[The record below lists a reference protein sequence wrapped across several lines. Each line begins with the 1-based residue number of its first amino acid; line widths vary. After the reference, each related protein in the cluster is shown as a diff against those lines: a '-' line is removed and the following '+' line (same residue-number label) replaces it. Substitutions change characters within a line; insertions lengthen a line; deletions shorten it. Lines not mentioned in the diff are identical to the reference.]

1 MPTSIPVLTKAEIES
16 LKGQSY
22 PYIAFQIL
30 RKFLKDEMPENDLEA
45 ICSEIYDYPVPLE
58 RINENTVMAF
68 LDRGPSASFK
78 DFAARFMAKIM
89 EVYKSKNQIT
99 TVLVA
104 TSGDTGSA
112 IGEAFKGIK
121 GFQVIILYPDQE
133 VSPIQRLQLE
143 RIGDNIKT
151 LSIDGQFD
159 DCQKLVKKAF
169 LDTELSSLNLT
180 SCNSINIG
188 RIIPQIVYYFYITS
202 NIKSINEPIIF
213 SVPSGNFGNSLG
225 CELAGRMG
233 MPLEH
238 IVIAVNEND
247 EFPNFLSSGK
257 FSPITPSRQCV
268 SNAMNV
274 GNPSNLARYF
284 DLYGGHLLSNGII
297 NKDPDLGSMRKNLWS
312 TSISDSETLQ
322 MIKDTWIN
330 NGIILDPHGAVGLA
344 ALLRFRENKNKSQA
358 VVLGTAHP
366 GKFPET
372 VEEVIG
378 SDIIKPEVLK
388 KIMEREANVY
398 KLDSN
403 YESFKSFLLQEK

>member
-1 MPTSIPVLTKAEIES
+1 MPTSIPVLTKEEMNS
-16 LKGQSY
+16 LKGRSY

-30 RKFLKDEMPENDLEA
+30 RKFLKDEMVESDLEA
-45 ICSEIYDYPVPLE
+45 ICSEIYDYPIPLE

-89 EVYKSKNQIT
+89 EVYKYKNQIT

-112 IGEAFKGIK
+112 IGEDFKGIK

-143 RIGDNIKT
+143 RIGDNVKT

-225 CELAGRMG
+225 CEFAGRMG
-233 MPLEH
+233 LPLEH

-388 KIMEREANVY
+388 KIMRREANVY

>member
-1 MPTSIPVLTKAEIES
+1 MPTSIPVLTKEEINS

-45 ICSEIYDYPVPLE
+45 ICAEIYDYPVPLE

-89 EVYKSKNQIT
+89 EVYKHKNQIT
-99 TVLVA
+99 TLLVA

-143 RIGDNIKT
+143 RIGDNVKT

-225 CELAGRMG
+225 CEFAGRMG

-247 EFPNFLSSGK
+247 EFPNFLSSGD

-284 DLYGGHLLSNGII
+284 DLYGGHLQSNGII

-366 GKFPET
+366 GKFHET

-378 SDIIKPEVLK
+378 SDILKPEVLK

-403 YESFKSFLLQEK
+403 YENFKSFLLEEK

>member
-1 MPTSIPVLTKAEIES
+1 MPASIPVLTKAEIES

-143 RIGDNIKT
+143 RIGDNVKT

-274 GNPSNLARYF
+274 GNPSTLARYF

-297 NKDPDLGSMRKNLWS
+297 NKDPDLGSMRKNPVSYTHL
-312 TSISDSETLQ
+312 TLP
-322 MIKDTWIN
+322 T
-330 NGIILDPHGAVGLA
+330 ILLV
-344 ALLRFRENKNKSQA
+344 
-358 VVLGTAHP
+358 
-366 GKFPET
+366 
-372 VEEVIG
+372 
-378 SDIIKPEVLK
+378 
-388 KIMEREANVY
+388 
-398 KLDSN
+398 
-403 YESFKSFLLQEK
+403 

>member
-1 MPTSIPVLTKAEIES
+1 MPTSIPVLTKEEMNS
-16 LKGQSY
+16 LKGRSY

-30 RKFLKDEMPENDLEA
+30 RKFLKDEMVENDLEA
-45 ICSEIYDYPVPLE
+45 ICSEIYDYPIPLE

-89 EVYKSKNQIT
+89 EFYNDKNKIT
-99 TVLVA
+99 TILVA

-112 IGEAFKGIK
+112 IGEAFKGIQ

-143 RIGDNIKT
+143 RIGDNVKT
-151 LSIDGQFD
+151 ISIDGQFD
-159 DCQKLVKKAF
+159 DCQKLVKRAF
-169 LDTELSSLNLT
+169 LDKELSSLNLT

-188 RIIPQIVYYFYITS
+188 RIIPQIVYYFYIIS
-202 NIKSINEPIIF
+202 NIKDINEPIIF

-225 CELAGRMG
+225 CEFAGRMG
-233 MPLEH
+233 LPLEH

-247 EFPNFLSSGK
+247 EFPNFLSSGD
-257 FSPITPSRQCV
+257 FSPITPSRKCV

-297 NKDPDLGSMRKNLWS
+297 NKHPDLGSMRKNLWS
-312 TSISDSETLQ
+312 TSISDSETIQ
-322 MIKDTWIN
+322 IIKDTWIN
-330 NGIILDPHGAVGLA
+330 NGLILDPHGAVGLA
-344 ALLRFRENKNKSQA
+344 ALLRFRKNKNNSQA

-388 KIMEREANVY
+388 RIMEREANVY

-403 YESFKSFLLQEK
+403 YETFKSFLL